1 MVQEADSM
9 AEGEIEEV
17 RVWIPRE
24 TLVNGGGAVYV
35 GQKWSDSD
43 IEYVRT
49 HTERP
54 APNTRQRAER
64 AALRVC
70 EEFGLV
76 EKYTLQAVADIIAA
90 EFDK

>member
-1 MVQEADSM
+1 MADRQ
-9 AEGEIEEV
+9 IEEM
-17 RVWIPRE
+17 RIWIPRE

-54 APNTRQRAER
+54 APTTRQRAER
-64 AALRVC
+64 AADRLN
-70 EEFGLV
+70 EQGLF
-76 EKYTLQAVADIIAA
+76 TQGTSLIRVADIIAA
-90 EFDK
+90 EFDNHQ